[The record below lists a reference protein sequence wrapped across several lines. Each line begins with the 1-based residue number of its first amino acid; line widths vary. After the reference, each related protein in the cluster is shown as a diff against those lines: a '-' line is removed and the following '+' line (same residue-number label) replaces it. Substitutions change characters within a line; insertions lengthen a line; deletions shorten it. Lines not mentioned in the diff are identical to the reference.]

1 MNIGDTISKIK
12 YEKALKDVFLGMS
25 DPLSSKG
32 MKKLATLVPAAT
44 AGMGLVNLNNQKK
57 QVNQDKV
64 ELSSAIS
71 EEEMSEMYAK
81 NGYKKTKRGN
91 VYKIPSPKQF
101 FSIVSSFGLINYG
114 GYILTKMLAPMNK
127 EKQKDFQN
135 FIGAGNNKEI
145 AKENFDKMY
154 MLFNMLYS
162 DGSLNTINNVLKNN
176 PDNSQVLY
184 NFVKKPPYTFVF
196 DAIQNFKGSLYS
208 SINNKMRDD
217 KYFLEDFYTQECV
230 RKNIRDIS
238 AYIDEQV
245 IEKPITLYRGE
256 IVNGLFKN
264 VKLEDGSDFNLTELM
279 KKGNVNDVREFILDH
294 EVTTKQPSFMSTSM
308 DKNYAKLFVKEKCIP
323 GERLQGLFEITTA
336 PNTKGAFLEYASKM
350 NESEVLLQKD
360 SVLKLKDINFN
371 EKENLWEIKAEVSN

>member
-12 YEKALKDVFLGMS
+12 YEKALKDAFLGMS

-162 DGSLNTINNVLKNN
+162 DGSLNTINKVLKNN
-176 PDNSQVLY
+176 PDNSQVLH

-196 DAIQNFKGSLYS
+196 DAIQNYKGSLYS

-230 RKNIRDIS
+230 RRNIRDIS

-279 KKGNVNDVREFILDH
+279 KKGNVNAVREFILDH

-308 DKNYAKLFVKEKCIP
+308 DKYCAKLFVKEKYIP